1 MTGVNRLSR
10 RRFLQRSAAAAG
22 LAVPCFIPSG
32 VLATAEQPGAN
43 DRVGVGYIGVGRRG
57 TQLMHL
63 PPDAQIAAVVDVDPT
78 RAGTLAKVR
87 KCRAYTDYRE
97 MLGAKDIEAVVVAT
111 PDHWH
116 ALASIHACQA
126 GKDVYCEKPLSLTI
140 REGQAMVRAA
150 RKHQRVFQVGTQRR
164 SSLEHRIGCEL
175 VRTGKIGKVQTVL
188 MSSFASP
195 WLCRFPGQPVPEG
208 LDWDTWCGQTEPVP
222 FHRDIYIQRSR
233 PGWISLRPYS
243 GGEVTGNGVHGVDL
257 VQWALGMD
265 HTGPVEVW
273 AEGGRLEDLVYEAPE
288 DRRRG
293 DAHGSVGRQ
302 ITYRY
307 ATGVTLTLGG
317 GPLGGTFM
325 GENGRIEIG
334 SGSVKSDP
342 PEIFQEALKKASDQP
357 RASHLQN
364 WIECIKSREK
374 PAADVEIGHRATV
387 ICHLGNI
394 ARWVGRRLK
403 WDPDEEGFIGDDE
416 ANTYLERPMRKPYQL
431 PDTV

>member
-1 MTGVNRLSR
+1 MTGSERLSR
-10 RRFLQRSAAAAG
+10 RRFLQQSAAAAG
-22 LAVPCFIPSG
+22 LAVPCFIPSS
-32 VLATAEQPGAN
+32 VLASAEEPGAN

-57 TQLMHL
+57 TQLMRL
-63 PPDAQIAAVVDVDPT
+63 PPDAQIVAVVDVDPT
-78 RAGTLAKVR
+78 RAGTLARVR
-87 KCRAYTDYRE
+87 KCRPYSDYRE
-97 MLGAKDIEAVVVAT
+97 MLEAKDVDAVVVAT

-116 ALASIHACQA
+116 ALPSIHACQA

-150 RKHQRVFQVGTQRR
+150 RKHERVFQVGCQRR

-175 VRTGKIGKVQTVL
+175 IRSGRIGKVKTVAT
-188 MSSFASP
+188 SAFPSP
-195 WLCRFPGQPVPEG
+195 WLCRFPGESVPEG
-208 LDWDTWCGQTEPVP
+208 LDWDMWCGQTEPVP

-243 GGEVTGNGVHGVDL
+243 GGEITGNGVHGVDL

-265 HTGPVEVW
+265 HTCPVEVW
-273 AEGGRLEDLVYEAPE
+273 AEGGKLEDLVYEAPE
-288 DRRRG
+288 DRGRG
-293 DAHGSVGRQ
+293 NAHGGSGRE

-307 ATGVTLTLGG
+307 ANGVTLKLGG
-317 GPLGGTFM
+317 GPLGGAFV
-325 GENGRIEIG
+325 GENGKIEIG

-342 PEIFQEALKKASDQP
+342 PEIFQEALKDASGQS
-357 RASHLQN
+357 RVSHLQN

-394 ARWVGRRLK
+394 ARWVGRKLK
-403 WDPDEEGFIGDDE
+403 WDPENEVFPEDDE
-416 ANTYLERPMRKPYQL
+416 ANTHLERPMRKPYQL